1 MLRLKDSL
9 ISNNKSLK
17 KTFVYEGRAS
27 RDEFYL
33 FFWFQVVF
41 AIFNVLL
48 VLLTKPILDLLPP
61 TIKNI
66 ILIILALPLVVY
78 VLGLPFT
85 FASLGVRR
93 LHDLGMGL
101 NSWYM
106 LPFVAH
112 KKGSTEPNAWGE
124 SPRVA

>member
-41 AIFNVLL
+41 TIFNLIL
-48 VLLTKPILDLLPP
+48 ILLTKPILDLLPP
-61 TIKNI
+61 SIKNVV
-66 ILIILALPLVVY
+66 LIVLALPLVVY

-85 FASLGVRR
+85 FASLSARR
-93 LHDLGMGL
+93 LHDLGISL
-101 NSWYM
+101 KNWYL
-106 LPFVAH
+106 LPLVAH
-112 KKGSTEPNAWGE
+112 KKGSKETNKWGE
-124 SPRVA
+124 SPRPA

>member
-17 KTFVYEGRAS
+17 KTFVYAGRAT

-41 AIFNVLL
+41 TIFNVLL

-66 ILIILALPLVVY
+66 VLIVLALPLVAY
-78 VLGLPFT
+78 VAGLPFT
-85 FASLGVRR
+85 FASLSVRR

-101 NSWYM
+101 SSWYL

-112 KKGSTEPNAWGE
+112 KKGSTSPNAWGE
-124 SPRVA
+124 SPRIG